1 MSNNLSKV
9 IGNPKFKQK
18 NIQFQI
24 SQSIHYAILFNY
36 NSKEQCKKKKKKRKA
51 GKRKRRKEGKK
62 DGGRREGK
70 RENST

>member
-36 NSKEQCKKKKKKRKA
+36 NSKEQCKKKKKTEGRKEEKKK
-51 GKRKRRKEGKK
+51 GRKEGWREE
-62 DGGRREGK
+62 GG
-70 RENST
+70 

>member
-36 NSKEQCKKKKKKRKA
+36 NSKEQCKKKKKKTEGRKEEKKK
-51 GKRKRRKEGKK
+51 GRKEGWREE
-62 DGGRREGK
+62 GG
-70 RENST
+70 